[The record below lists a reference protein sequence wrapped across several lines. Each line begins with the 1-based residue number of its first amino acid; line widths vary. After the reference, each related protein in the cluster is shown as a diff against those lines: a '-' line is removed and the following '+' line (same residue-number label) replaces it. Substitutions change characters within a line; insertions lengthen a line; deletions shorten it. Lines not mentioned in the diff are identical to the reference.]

1 MKQKYYKI
9 ELTDIDENLKKDWL
23 YNNYNLFCNQ
33 YNKLIKQNNNGILWI
48 YTGENL
54 ENLKEITSKRFY
66 YTTPEETPKK
76 SGSPFKILIYV
87 ILYILITPFAI
98 VLKLGKNK

>member
-1 MKQKYYKI
+1 MKPRYYKI
-9 ELTDIDENLKKDWL
+9 ELTDIEENLQKDWL
-23 YNNYNLFCNQ
+23 YNNYNLFCKQ
-33 YNKLIKQNNNGILWI
+33 YNKLIKQTNTGILWI

-54 ENLKEITSKRFY
+54 ENLKEITAKRFY

-76 SGSPFKILIYV
+76 SRSPFKILIYV

-98 VLKLGKNK
+98 VLKLGKK

>member
-9 ELTDIDENLKKDWL
+9 ELTDIDENLQKDWL
-23 YNNYNLFCNQ
+23 FNNYNLFCKQ
-33 YNKLIKQNNNGILWI
+33 YNKLIKQNNTGILWI

>member
-1 MKQKYYKI
+1 MKPKYYKI
-9 ELTDIDENLKKDWL
+9 ELTDIEENLKKDWL
-23 YNNYNLFCNQ
+23 FNNYNLFCNQ
-33 YNKLIKQNNNGILWI
+33 YNKLIKQNNTGILWI

-66 YTTPEETPKK
+66 YTPEEAPKK
-76 SGSPFKILIYV
+76 SGSPFKILIYI

-98 VLKLGKNK
+98 ILKLGKNK

>member
-1 MKQKYYKI
+1 MKPKYYKI

>member
-23 YNNYNLFCNQ
+23 YNNYNLFCKQ
-33 YNKLIKQNNNGILWI
+33 YNKLIKQNNDGILWI

-66 YTTPEETPKK
+66 YTTPKETPKNNK
-76 SGSPFKILIYV
+76 NGIKLIFYIL
-87 ILYILITPFAI
+87 LYILITPFAI

>member
-23 YNNYNLFCNQ
+23 YNNYNLFCKQ
-33 YNKLIKQNNNGILWI
+33 YNKLIKQNNTGILWI

-76 SGSPFKILIYV
+76 SGSPFKILIYI
-87 ILYILITPFAI
+87 ILYVLITPFAI
-98 VLKLGKNK
+98 VVKLGKNK